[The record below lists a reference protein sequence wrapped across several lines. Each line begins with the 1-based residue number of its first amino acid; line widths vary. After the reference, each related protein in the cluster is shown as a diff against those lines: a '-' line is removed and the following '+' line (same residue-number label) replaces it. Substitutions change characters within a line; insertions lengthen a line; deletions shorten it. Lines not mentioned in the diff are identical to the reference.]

1 MGVLVEIFAHHDDEQ
16 APPTANELETLA
28 LMEQG
33 VDSHDGATEKLIPY
47 LPAKNAAI
55 H

>member
-1 MGVLVEIFAHHDDEQ
+1 MGVLIEIFAHHDDEQ

-28 LMEQG
+28 LMEQD
-33 VDSHDGATEKLIPY
+33 VDFHDGATEKLIPY
-47 LPAKNAAI
+47 LPTKNAAI